1 MTPAGDDSSASPAAP
16 MAGASLSAA
25 AATHT
30 LPIGTRLKDYQIDGV
45 IGEGGFG
52 IVYLATD
59 IALERRIAIKEY
71 LPSSMASR
79 LSGSLTVVVRSA
91 SHRET
96 FQLGKDSFVKE
107 ARLLAHFDHPALV
120 KVHRYWEENETAYMV
135 MPYYVGPTLKRTLA
149 DLGRAPTETEV
160 MAWLA
165 PLMEALEVL
174 HRDHCYHR
182 DIAPDNI
189 LITAGGPL
197 LLDFG
202 AARQVIGDMTH
213 ALTVILKPGYAP
225 IEQYGE
231 IPGMTQGAWTD
242 IYALASVLYMAV
254 TGRKPVASVER
265 LIEDRLRP
273 ASEVAAGRYSARFL
287 AAVDA
292 ALALYP
298 KHRPQTI
305 AELRALLGMAAPGQ
319 AAPAR
324 LAAAA
329 SAAPTPT

>member
-1 MTPAGDDSSASPAAP
+1 

-305 AELRALLGMAAPGQ
+305 AELRALLGMA
-319 AAPAR
+319 
-324 LAAAA
+324 
-329 SAAPTPT
+329 